1 MTEPFSG
8 GFVATLVKDIGRN
21 YDTDPSKYEYVGCFK
36 DSNVKRTLPDVG
48 YAPFNVRS
56 LDKQF
61 GQLGSQL
68 IYNEEAINNCY
79 TLAKGNK
86 SLYFGLQAGGD
97 CMYKAG
103 SMDPNDTSYRREGV
117 GDANECQKINGGQW
131 TNKVYKLKNTET
143 HYKDSANGFTYLGCY
158 NDGGDGSIFSSRTT
172 VAPYIPGSDKEYT
185 YSPRAMK
192 YCYDAAK
199 RVNSLYFGLQ
209 NGGECMTEPGNM
221 DKNDTNHRK
230 FGIAPAGECEKING
244 GPTTIQVYKLPDPP
258 DPIYVDPT
266 GDKYVYEGCYKADS
280 DIFPRKKRVFGPSDD
295 AAFVNYKQIIDDC
308 YQLAKDNDSY
318 YFGLTDGGHCV
329 TDPGSLNTDN
339 SKYKSQGVGDGI
351 ECAKINGGIITSQL
365 YRMKL
370 TNEQR
375 NIHDAY
381 NTPGYGVSG
390 GNTSYLNQPSN
401 ANYTYKGCWADDKK
415 KITINNGTV
424 SDADQCYQKAYTAN
438 HKYFGLQGSTCYG
451 ANDDAYTTE
460 EKGFRSRCGTAFGG
474 TNTNQV
480 YELRYTKS
488 DADAVVVRLT
498 TILEKI
504 MSEYAKITE
513 ISGQIAT
520 IAVNIDNPSLS
531 GTGAQLNGI
540 GYANR
545 AFTALTE
552 ANNSIA
558 SADVESKNGF
568 NYSAL
573 ALQYA
578 ESARRVSQD
587 LTQQQEASQ
596 IAQNALS
603 NASNAATS
611 TETAK
616 SHLSNAE
623 SKYNTVISIADS
635 AILEAS
641 GVSTSL
647 SSALLYFKSAIDSYQ
662 AHYTNSLYKSYID
675 TPEITTKISEI
686 VYYTG
691 TTTTVDTATE
701 GKMLEYINRIK
712 GYINNTIN
720 PLLEKIRGYRVIAL
734 NQTQRNELN
743 SIVSQTQAATSIA
756 NTNSYSI
763 ISSTKSEIAR
773 MANLAIIAEQQQT
786 QLANADAA
794 TAKILQDQI
803 NEAEARQAKLNLEAS
818 IVRATKAQLAFD
830 RSLVQ
835 VNSINKQNSLMDK
848 INKNIVDLNILT
860 TLEGFTNPLP
870 TNSNQEIN
878 NYVKTFNN
886 GLALLDDPNQMTK
899 VAFDTYLHIQDKK
912 LEKLNT
918 DLDDLKERA
927 DKNIKPTIKSIRSMS
942 NSAVLNLEPYPAED
956 PTMNP
961 PKYLIYGNNGCLQ
974 YENKHQDDPYTW
986 NFKPC
991 DAGETKQKFKINHID
1006 TLQKYNEPITNPS
1019 YQKYKINDKSN
1030 TNLGFYTVNP
1040 NDDHDQCLQLNNDGV
1055 SVLPCN
1061 MDSAQKFSVNYH
1073 NVL

>member
-1 MTEPFSG
+1 
-8 GFVATLVKDIGRN
+8 
-21 YDTDPSKYEYVGCFK
+21 
-36 DSNVKRTLPDVG
+36 
-48 YAPFNVRS
+48 
-56 LDKQF
+56 
-61 GQLGSQL
+61 
-68 IYNEEAINNCY
+68 
-79 TLAKGNK
+79 
-86 SLYFGLQAGGD
+86 
-97 CMYKAG
+97 
-103 SMDPNDTSYRREGV
+103 
-117 GDANECQKINGGQW
+117 
-131 TNKVYKLKNTET
+131 
-143 HYKDSANGFTYLGCY
+143 
-158 NDGGDGSIFSSRTT
+158 
-172 VAPYIPGSDKEYT
+172 
-185 YSPRAMK
+185 
-192 YCYDAAK
+192 
-199 RVNSLYFGLQ
+199 
-209 NGGECMTEPGNM
+209 
-221 DKNDTNHRK
+221 
-230 FGIAPAGECEKING
+230 
-244 GPTTIQVYKLPDPP
+244 
-258 DPIYVDPT
+258 
-266 GDKYVYEGCYKADS
+266 
-280 DIFPRKKRVFGPSDD
+280 
-295 AAFVNYKQIIDDC
+295 
-308 YQLAKDNDSY
+308 
-318 YFGLTDGGHCV
+318 
-329 TDPGSLNTDN
+329 
-339 SKYKSQGVGDGI
+339 
-351 ECAKINGGIITSQL
+351 
-365 YRMKL
+365 
-370 TNEQR
+370 
-375 NIHDAY
+375 
-381 NTPGYGVSG
+381 
-390 GNTSYLNQPSN
+390 
-401 ANYTYKGCWADDKK
+401 
-415 KITINNGTV
+415 
-424 SDADQCYQKAYTAN
+424 
-438 HKYFGLQGSTCYG
+438 
-451 ANDDAYTTE
+451 
-460 EKGFRSRCGTAFGG
+460 
-474 TNTNQV
+474 
-480 YELRYTKS
+480 
-488 DADAVVVRLT
+488 
-498 TILEKI
+498 

-531 GTGAQLNGI
+531 GNGAQLNGI

-647 SSALLYFKSAIDSYQ
+647 SSAFLYFKSAIDSYQ

-691 TTTTVDTATE
+691 TTTTVETATQ

-712 GYINNTIN
+712 EYMKSTIN